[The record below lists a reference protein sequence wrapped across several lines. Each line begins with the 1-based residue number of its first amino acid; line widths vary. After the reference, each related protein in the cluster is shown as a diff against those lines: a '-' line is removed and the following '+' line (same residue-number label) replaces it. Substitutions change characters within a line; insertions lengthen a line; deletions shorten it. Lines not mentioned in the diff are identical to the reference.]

1 MCDFHFF
8 TFYPVVRR
16 IIILHL
22 TLSSTMADGHGDYP
36 IGFLFAAKR

>member
-22 TLSSTMADGHGDYP
+22 SCTMADGHGDYP